1 MTLRGPLTSESS
13 PDWFWGHRS
22 FNADDP
28 QAPQNGLFRR
38 KADGKRCIVS
48 GDCCQGAR
56 PVPFSRRYF
65 LTRSGISL
73 IGFSTMPAFLQRAMA
88 ATPSAGKKQLV
99 VLFQRGAADG
109 LNIVVPFGEA
119 DYYRLRPTI
128 AIPQP
133 RNGAADAA
141 LDLDGFFALHP
152 SLVSLAPLFQKNE
165 LAIVHAAG
173 SPDPTRSH
181 FDAQD
186 FMESGTP
193 GVKSTDDG
201 WLNRALESVP
211 EERASPFRAVAM
223 GPNLPRM
230 LRGSAAAIA
239 LPDVKQ
245 FRVMAQSPGAG
256 QIAEGGFEAMYAQTV
271 DHALRGT
278 GTETFEAIDMLR
290 KADPAKYKPENGASY
305 GNSRLGQ
312 SLQQIGQLL
321 KADIGTEVL
330 FVDSG
335 GWDNHV
341 NEGGVQGQ
349 LSNLLRDL
357 GQGMAAFRQDMG
369 DRMENIVFVTMSEF
383 GRTAKENGNRG
394 TDHGHANCM
403 FVMGGGVR
411 GGKVY
416 GRWPGLSQGQL
427 NEGRDLALT
436 TDFRS
441 VLGEILARHLG
452 VRDLAPVFPGFD
464 NSPRK
469 FTGLIRSDG

>member
-1 MTLRGPLTSESS
+1 MS
-13 PDWFWGHRS
+13 
-22 FNADDP
+22 A
-28 QAPQNGLFRR
+28 
-38 KADGKRCIVS
+38 
-48 GDCCQGAR
+48 DCCQGSR
-56 PVPFSRRYF
+56 PIPFSRRYF
-65 LTRSGISL
+65 LKNSGIAMVGL
-73 IGFSTMPAFLQRAMA
+73 STMPPFLQRAIA
-88 ATPSAGKKQLV
+88 ASSGSSKRQLV

-109 LNIVVPFGEA
+109 LNIVVPFGEPN
-119 DYYRLRPTI
+119 YYRMRPTI
-128 AIPQP
+128 AILQP
-133 RNGAADAA
+133 RRNGADAA
-141 LDLDGFFALHP
+141 IDLDGFFGLHP
-152 SLVSLAPLFQKNE
+152 SLAPLEPLFQKSE

-193 GVKSTDDG
+193 GIKATDDG
-201 WLNRALESVP
+201 WLNRALETVP
-211 EERASPFRAVAM
+211 EENTSPFRAVAM

-230 LRGSAAAIA
+230 LRGSAPAIA

-245 FRVMAQSPGAG
+245 FRVISQTPGMG

-290 KADPAKYKPENGASY
+290 KADPSKYKPENGANY

-321 KADIGTEVL
+321 KANIGAEVL
-330 FVDSG
+330 FVDCG

-349 LSNLLRDL
+349 LSNLLKDL

-369 DRMENIVFVTMSEF
+369 GRMEDIVLVTMSEF

-403 FVMGGGVR
+403 FVMGGDVK

-416 GRWPGLSQGQL
+416 GRWPGLNEGQL
-427 NEGRDLALT
+427 NDGRDLALT
-436 TDFRS
+436 TDFRL
-441 VLGEILARHLG
+441 VLGEILQKHIG

-464 NSPRK
+464 NNPHK
-469 FTGLIRSDG
+469 FTGLIRS